1 MSKISIKE
9 PSVVIREKRLGTIN
23 AFTGTA
29 SQIVEKSAKGEL
41 KDCKRKFSQCL
52 GCNQQQAFCQLAM
65 IRDAAVINHAPIGCA
80 GEFADFNFTYRVEQ
94 ARRGLPSQLGRYFC
108 TNLLEKDTVFGASR
122 KLEETIRLAYDRVHP
137 NAIFVT
143 TSCASGIIGE
153 DIEAVVDAASEE
165 LGIPVVTCNCEGF
178 RSKIWTT
185 GFDAA
190 YHTVLRGIVKPSE
203 KKSNK
208 INIINKQTRTI
219 KCIFCRFLN

>member
-1 MSKISIKE
+1 MSTISIKE

-23 AFTGTA
+23 AFTGSA

-41 KDCKRKFSQCL
+41 HDCKRKFSQCL

-65 IRDAAVINHAPIGCA
+65 IRDAVVINHAPIGCS
-80 GEFADFNFTYRVEQ
+80 GEFADFNFTYRIEQ
-94 ARRGLPSQLGRYFC
+94 TKRNLPAALGRYYS
-108 TNLLEKDTVFGASR
+108 TNILEKDTVFGAAK
-122 KLEETIRLAYDRVHP
+122 KLEETIRLAYEREHP

-153 DIEAVVDAASEE
+153 DIEAVVEAASKE

-190 YHTVLRGIVKPSE
+190 
-203 KKSNK
+203 
-208 INIINKQTRTI
+208 
-219 KCIFCRFLN
+219 